1 MNTTHEKSSSKQCPF
16 IQGANIY
23 LRPLERSDLNDR
35 YLGWLNDPEVTRY
48 LETGAFPTTAQD
60 LEKFYSGV
68 VGSSKEV
75 IFAIVESESDRH
87 IGNVKLGPINWL
99 HRRTL
104 FGIMIGDK
112 DFWAKGVGEEVTR
125 LMVEYAFFRLNL
137 HRVGLVVFE
146 EHQSAVRC
154 YEKVGFKIEGCLREN
169 MFQDG
174 QYKNHVSMGLLRTE
188 YKANKIGGRN

>member
-1 MNTTHEKSSSKQCPF
+1 
-16 IQGANIY
+16 
-23 LRPLERSDLNDR
+23 
-35 YLGWLNDPEVTRY
+35 
-48 LETGAFPTTAQD
+48 
-60 LEKFYSGV
+60 
-68 VGSSKEV
+68 V
-75 IFAIVESESDRH
+75 IFAIVESKSDRH

-112 DFWAKGVGEEVTR
+112 DSWAKGVGEEVTR

-174 QYKNHVSMGLLRTE
+174 RYKNHVSMGLLRTE
-188 YKANKIGGRN
+188 YKATKAGERN